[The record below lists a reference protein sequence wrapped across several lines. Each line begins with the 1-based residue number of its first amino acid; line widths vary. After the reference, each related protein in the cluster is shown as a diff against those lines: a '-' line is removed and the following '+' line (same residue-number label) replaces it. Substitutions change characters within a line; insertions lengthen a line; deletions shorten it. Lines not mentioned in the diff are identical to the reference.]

1 MSRRFFLVVRGD
13 LNFSCTTRNK
23 IKSSN
28 KMLSERWWLICR
40 WRIFVVLNLTLK
52 LVSILSSCGFTRHH
66 SMFIHNVKLWPKIIN
81 RERKRDTH
89 ESDLHYYKLAAMS
102 ISAWYIYWTHISRL
116 FFIIFCAT
124 LQQVSTLAHQCVT
137 AYCCTGSIIPSQRLC
152 KKCHEFDFRLVGRC
166 EIINWSELFHWQFH

>member
-40 WRIFVVLNLTLK
+40 WRIFVVFNLTLK

-81 RERKRDTH
+81 RERERETH
-89 ESDLHYYKLAAMS
+89 MRV
-102 ISAWYIYWTHISRL
+102 I
-116 FFIIFCAT
+116 FI
-124 LQQVSTLAHQCVT
+124 
-137 AYCCTGSIIPSQRLC
+137 
-152 KKCHEFDFRLVGRC
+152 
-166 EIINWSELFHWQFH
+166 IINWLRCLSQLDISIGHTSLDSFLLFFVLLCNRFPHLLINVWLPIVALAASSRHNGYAKNVTSSIFD